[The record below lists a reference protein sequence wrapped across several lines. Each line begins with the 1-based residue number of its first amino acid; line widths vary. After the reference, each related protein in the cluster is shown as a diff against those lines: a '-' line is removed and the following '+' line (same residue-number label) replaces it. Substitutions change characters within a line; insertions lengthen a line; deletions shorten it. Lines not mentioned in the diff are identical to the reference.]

1 MAISGADVINT
12 VLERLEETVTPIFW
26 TRAEMLLYLNEGMK
40 ELNNLAAKLH
50 LESGVVTDSDDNFYA
65 PPTNTIA
72 VMAASVG
79 DKSLERVTLED
90 LDREDRFWEGKTG
103 TILKRWAPIGC
114 NLFAIFPRPGVPT
127 TSSAFTTGFTGG
139 FGAGGFLSI
148 TVEFAVLKLPATIE
162 DNGDPIDMDDE
173 FIESI
178 QDYTFH
184 VSRFKEG
191 GPEFAHSMAA
201 FKNAINRMGDVARKV
216 YSQQPVI
223 WTAEPALDTGPSY
236 STPDRGR

>member
-1 MAISGADVINT
+1 MAISGAQVIDL
-12 VLERLEETVTPIFW
+12 VLKRLDETISPIFW
-26 TRAEMLLYLNEGMK
+26 TRPEMVLYLNEGMK
-40 ELNNLAAKLH
+40 ELNNLSAKLH
-50 LESGVVTDSDDNFYA
+50 LESGVITDSDDNFYA
-65 PPTNTIA
+65 PPTDTIA
-72 VMAASVG
+72 VMSASVG

-90 LDREDRFWEGKTG
+90 LDREDRFWESKTG

-127 TSSAFTTGFTGG
+127 TSSAFTTGFSSG
-139 FGAGGFLSI
+139 FGAGGFLTI
-148 TVEFAVLKLPATIE
+148 TVDFVVMKLPATIE

-178 QDYTFH
+178 EDYTFH
-184 VSRFKEG
+184 IARFKEG
-191 GPEFAHSMAA
+191 GPEFAHAVAA
-201 FKNAINRMGDVARKV
+201 FKNAIERMGDVARKV